1 MGKITIVLS
10 DEKEELLRDYI
21 RSKYRKP
28 FGKLSEVVEESV
40 TRLLQEKG
48 FKGLRNSRKNELT
61 KAKSNSE

>member
-28 FGKLSEVVEESV
+28 FGKLSEVVEDSI
-40 TRLLQEKG
+40 TRLLKEEG
-48 FKGLRNSRKNELT
+48 FKGLPSSKNYKRKR
-61 KAKSNSE
+61 